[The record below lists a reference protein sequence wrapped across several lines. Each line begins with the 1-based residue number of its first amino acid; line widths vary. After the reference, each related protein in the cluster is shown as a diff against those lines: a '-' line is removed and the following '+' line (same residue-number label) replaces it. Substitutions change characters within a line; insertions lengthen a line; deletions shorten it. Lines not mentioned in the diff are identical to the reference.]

1 MDNKFYITTPIYYVN
16 DKPHIGHAYTTI
28 AADVLARIHRQVGHN
43 TFFLTGTDEHG
54 AKIELAAKNFDKTPQ
69 QFVDEISAKFSLAWD
84 VLGIAPDR
92 FIRTTEGDHIKAVQ
106 KALEKMKENG
116 DIYLGSYEGM
126 YCRGCEQFKTE
137 RDLVDGK
144 CPDHKIVPEKM
155 SEETYMFRLSKYQ
168 KMLQEKI
175 ESDEFQILPFER
187 KNEILSFY
195 KNEGLQDVSFSRK
208 NVSWGIPIPWDPS
221 HTVYVWA
228 DAFLNYLTGL
238 DWDGGEKVKSDFWP
252 ADVQLMSKDILRV
265 HATIWPAML
274 LSLGIPLPRVLF
286 IHGFFTISGEKM
298 SKSLGNVID
307 PVEWAQKYGPDVVRY
322 YLLREVPFGQ
332 DGDVSEEKLKARY
345 NSDLA
350 NGLGNLFSRVT
361 NMVEKFFEGNL
372 EAELNKSPKD
382 LSQVSEAFYSL
393 NFSQGLITAWEAIAW
408 ADGLIDKSKPWEL
421 FKTEPEK
428 VKELLIS
435 LCALL
440 YEVSFRLSPIMPD
453 TCNIIRKTLE
463 SEKIVKPEQP
473 LFPKAD

>member
-28 AADVLARIHRQVGHN
+28 AADVLARLHRQIGHN

-54 AKIELAAKNFDKTPQ
+54 SKIETAAKNANKTPQ
-69 QFVDEISAKFSLAWD
+69 QFVDEISAKFSMAWD
-84 VLGIAPDR
+84 MMNVVPDR
-92 FIRTTEGDHIKAVQ
+92 FIRTTDENHVKAVQ
-106 KALEKMKENG
+106 KALERMKETG
-116 DIYLGSYEGM
+116 DVYLGSYEGM
-126 YCRGCEQFKTE
+126 YCKGCEQFKTE

-144 CPDHKIVPEKM
+144 CPDHKTVPEKM
-155 SEETYMFRLSKYQ
+155 SEETYMFKLSKYQ
-168 KMLQEKI
+168 KILQEKI
-175 ESDEFQILPFER
+175 ESDEFQILPFQR

-228 DAFLNYLTGL
+228 DAFLNYLTGI
-238 DWDGGEKVKSDFWP
+238 DWDGGEKIKSDYWP

-286 IHGFFTISGEKM
+286 IHGFFTIAGQKM
-298 SKSLGNVID
+298 SKTLGNVID

-332 DGDVSEEKLKARY
+332 DGDVSEEKLKSRY

-350 NGLGNLFSRVT
+350 NGLGNFFSRVT

-393 NFSQGLITAWEAIAW
+393 NFSQGLTTAWEAIAW

-421 FKTEPEK
+421 FKTEPQK

-440 YEVSFRLSPIMPD
+440 YEVSFRLSPVMPE

-463 SEKIVKPEQP
+463 SERITKPEQP
-473 LFPKAD
+473 LFPKFE